1 MQYAEIEM
9 EVKTP
14 IFIGSGKEIPKYGY
28 AYIPK
33 EKSIYVMNFNKLFR
47 FLKEKDLLDQY
58 EELIMQGADGKY
70 RSNLMKMLKA
80 NRITESEI
88 KEYGIYS
95 YATTEN
101 DFEDISC
108 KNIQEFVRDPYHM
121 PYIPGSSLK
130 GAIRT
135 ALIAKFVNENA
146 SMFESEK
153 REIERI
159 ITNGGRNIKLELARQ
174 IKKIESKVFFT
185 LERNKKNHGDMLND
199 CFCGLQISDSNSLT
213 CSDITLC
220 RKIDISP
227 KKFNNAK
234 RKLSVYRECLKP
246 GTKVK
251 FQMTIDETKFGYSIK
266 ELQEAID
273 FMNQQ
278 YHKNFLDSFEKYEIE
293 KGTIYIGG
301 GAGYATKTI
310 MYLLFPREKAV
321 ELIAKFMQC
330 TTPRQHNHQKDVSI
344 YHVSPHMQKSTCYQN
359 DWYDFG
365 LCKLNFKPETF

>member
-1 MQYAEIEM
+1 MK
-9 EVKTP
+9 VKAP

-28 AYIPK
+28 AYIQK
-33 EKSIYVMNFNKLFR
+33 ENAIYVMNFKKLFENLR
-47 FLKEKDLLDQY
+47 KWKLLGQY
-58 EELIMQGADGKY
+58 EDLMMQGNNGKY
-70 RSNLMKMLKA
+70 KCNLMEMLRA
-80 NRITESEI
+80 NSITEAEI
-88 KEYGIYS
+88 KKCSNYS
-95 YATTEN
+95 YTTEGN
-101 DFEDISC
+101 EFDKKNC
-108 KNIQEFVRDPYHM
+108 QNIQEFVRDPYHM
-121 PYIPGSSLK
+121 PYVPGSSLK
-130 GAIRT
+130 GVIRT
-135 ALIAKFVNENA
+135 ALLAKLVSENA

-159 ITNGGRNIKLELARQ
+159 ITVRGRNIKSELARQ
-174 IKKIESKVFFT
+174 TKKIESKVLFT
-185 LERNKKNHGDMLND
+185 LERNKKNSSDMLND
-199 CFCGLQISDSNSLT
+199 CFCGLQISDSDSLAY
-213 CSDITLC
+213 SDITLC
-220 RKIDISP
+220 KKIDFKP
-227 KKFNNAK
+227 KDDDG
-234 RKLSVYRECLKP
+234 RDMPLYRECLKP

-251 FQMTIDETKFGYSIK
+251 FQMTIDETKFRYSIQ

-330 TTPRQHNHQKDVSI
+330 TTPRQHNHQKDVPI
-344 YHVSPHMQKSTCYQN
+344 YHVSPHMQKSTRYQG

-365 LCKLNFKPETF
+365 LCKLNFKPETL

>member
-9 EVKTP
+9 KVKAP

-28 AYIPK
+28 AYIQK
-33 EKSIYVMNFNKLFR
+33 ENAIYVMNFKKLFENLR
-47 FLKEKDLLDQY
+47 KWKLLGQY
-58 EELIMQGADGKY
+58 EDLMMQGNNGKY
-70 RSNLMKMLKA
+70 KCNLMEMLRA
-80 NRITESEI
+80 NSITEAEI
-88 KEYGIYS
+88 KKCSNYS
-95 YATTEN
+95 YTTEGN
-101 DFEDISC
+101 EFDKKNC
-108 KNIQEFVRDPYHM
+108 QNIQEFVRDPYHM
-121 PYIPGSSLK
+121 PYVPGSSLK
-130 GAIRT
+130 GVIRT
-135 ALIAKFVNENA
+135 ALLAKLVSENA

-159 ITNGGRNIKLELARQ
+159 ITVRGRNIKSELARQ
-174 IKKIESKVFFT
+174 TRKIESKVLFT
-185 LERNKKNHGDMLND
+185 LERNKKNSSDMLND
-199 CFCGLQISDSNSLT
+199 CFCGLQISDSDSLAY
-213 CSDITLC
+213 SDITLC
-220 RKIDISP
+220 KKIDFKP
-227 KKFNNAK
+227 KDDDG
-234 RKLSVYRECLKP
+234 RDMPLYRECLKP

-251 FQMTIDETKFGYSIK
+251 FQMTIDETKFRYSIQ

-330 TTPRQHNHQKDVSI
+330 TTPRQHNHQKDVPI
-344 YHVSPHMQKSTCYQN
+344 YHVSPHMQKSTRYQD

-365 LCKLNFKPETF
+365 LCKLNFKPETL

>member
-1 MQYAEIEM
+1 M

-14 IFIGSGKEIPKYGY
+14 IFIGSGNEIPKYGY
-28 AYIPK
+28 VYIPK
-33 EKSIYVMNFNKLFR
+33 EKSIYVMNFNRLFR

-58 EELIMQGADGKY
+58 EELMLQGNNGKY
-70 RSNLMKMLKA
+70 KCSLMEMLKA
-80 NRITESEI
+80 NRITEAEI
-88 KEYGIYS
+88 KKCSSYS
-95 YATTEN
+95 YTTEGN
-101 DFEDISC
+101 EFDKKNC
-108 KNIQEFVRDPYHM
+108 QNIQEFVRDPCHM

-135 ALIAKFVNENA
+135 ALLAKLVSENA
-146 SMFESEK
+146 TMFESEK

-159 ITNGGRNIKLELARQ
+159 ITTRGRNIKSELARQ
-174 IKKIESKVFFT
+174 IKKIESKMLFT
-185 LERNKKNHGDMLND
+185 LERNKKKHNDMLND
-199 CFCGLQISDSNSLT
+199 CFCGLQISDSDSLA

-234 RKLSVYRECLKP
+234 RKLSVYRECLRP

-251 FQMTIDETKFGYSIK
+251 FQMTIDETKFGYSIQ

-278 YHKNFLDSFEKYEIE
+278 YRKNFLDYFDKYPTE
-293 KGTIYIGG
+293 KGTIYMGG

-321 ELIAKFMQC
+321 ELIAQFMQC
-330 TTPRQHNHQKDVSI
+330 TIPRHNHKKDVSTYNI
-344 YHVSPHMQKSTCYQN
+344 SPHMQKSTCYQRVL
-359 DWYDFG
+359 YEFG
-365 LCKLNFKPETF
+365 LCKLNFKPEPL